1 MRNTGSGFSGLISF
15 MLTSLIYLESKG
27 LSRVFSYTTV
37 QNHQFFCT
45 QLSLQSNSHI
55 HTQLLEKPELCLDG
69 PL

>member
-37 QNHQFFCT
+37 QKHQFFGT
-45 QLSLQSNSHI
+45 QPSSQSNSHI
-55 HTQLLEKPELCLDG
+55 HT
-69 PL
+69 